1 MINTA
6 TVLGGL
12 AGRLIGGYIAD
23 RWGRRAA
30 LSLNLLVY
38 TLGGLISAAAVN
50 YEMLLASRF
59 IVGIGLGGEFT
70 VGLAILAEI
79 VATRHRGSLL
89 ATLNISSGGS
99 ATSPPSDSSGWCWD
113 RSTECSAVTTP
124 RGAGPT
130 SSSPCPPCSSSS
142 SAATC
147 RSHHAS
153 CCQRA
158 GWRTPTRAS
167 PGWPVGTITG
177 LRKPGITKQ
186 FVTRR
191 RHSRQVKS
199 SYIEVFKGQ
208 NLKRTTAIGAASWMS
223 FGAQVTLLFLMP
235 ILLVSRGYSL
245 SDSLAFTMI
254 MNIGSL
260 FGACAASYLAGKAP
274 RRLTVSVAA
283 ILGCISAI
291 CFASFANTTAL
302 ILVLGMIFQFF
313 TMMLNT
319 MLSVWSPELFPTSVR
334 AMGTSVVNGIG
345 NVAGAVMPFAALFFF
360 DRAGVAGVFM
370 MIAVMYVL
378 LVVAARFGPETF
390 GKPLEAVTEKPG
402 PRHGGLIR
410 PPRPHTERMP
420 NMLNLNISATAHAPN
435 YLPQY
440 YAESARPLRRPRPTV
455 TATARDPWTG
465 VLDDLDSGAAD
476 VALGGLWVPAMYWN
490 TPRKLTV
497 FAQVNHQFPKALV
510 TRTAAATST
519 GRT

>member
-1 MINTA
+1 MSLTRTKTASVPDTTHETVEDAASPGLTSALDRIGFGRVQAALILLLMAGLFFDSLEQNSTGAMGPLLKESFGIGNAELTMINTA

-12 AGRLIGGYIAD
+12 AGRIIGGYIAD

-38 TLGGLISAAAVN
+38 TLGGLISAVAVN

-79 VATRHRGSLL
+79 VATRHRGTLL
-89 ATLNISSGGS
+89 ATLNISSGGIGNIASFGFFWLVLGPLNGVLGGNDS
-99 ATSPPSDSSGWCWD
+99 AWRWTYVILAVPAVLVVFFRRYLPESPRFLLSKGRIEDANKSLTRLDSGSIK
-113 RSTECSAVTTP
+113 S
-124 RGAGPT
+124 
-130 SSSPCPPCSSSS
+130 
-142 SAATC
+142 
-147 RSHHAS
+147 
-153 CCQRA
+153 
-158 GWRTPTRAS
+158 
-167 PGWPVGTITG
+167 

-186 FVTRR
+186 YVTEADIPVP
-191 RHSRQVKS
+191 VKS
-199 SYIEVFKGQ
+199 SYAEVFKGE
-208 NLKRTTAIGAASWMS
+208 NLKRTAAIGAASWMS

-245 SDSLAFTMI
+245 ADSLAFTMI

-274 RRLTVSVAA
+274 RRLTVTVAA
-283 ILGCISAI
+283 VLGCISAI

-360 DRAGVAGVFM
+360 DRAGVAGVFA
-370 MIAVMYVL
+370 MIAIMYGL

-390 GKPLEAVTEKPG
+390 GKPLEAVSEKP
-402 PRHGGLIR
+402 
-410 PPRPHTERMP
+410 
-420 NMLNLNISATAHAPN
+420 
-435 YLPQY
+435 
-440 YAESARPLRRPRPTV
+440 
-455 TATARDPWTG
+455 
-465 VLDDLDSGAAD
+465 VL
-476 VALGGLWVPAMYWN
+476 
-490 TPRKLTV
+490 
-497 FAQVNHQFPKALV
+497 
-510 TRTAAATST
+510 AAAA
-519 GRT
+519 

>member
-1 MINTA
+1 MSLTDPEAKSVPPETNTNVHETVEDAASPGLTSALDRIGFGRVQAALILLLMAGLFFDSLEQNSTGAMGPLLKESFGIGNAELTMINTA

-38 TLGGLISAAAVN
+38 TLGGLISAVAVN

-79 VATRHRGSLL
+79 VATRHRGTLL
-89 ATLNISSGGS
+89 ATLNISSGGIGNIAS
-99 ATSPPSDSSGWCWD
+99 FGFFWLVLGPLNGVLGGNDTSWRWTYVILAVPAVLVVFFRRYLPESPRFLLSKGRIEDANKSLTRLASG
-113 RSTECSAVTTP
+113 S
-124 RGAGPT
+124 
-130 SSSPCPPCSSSS
+130 
-142 SAATC
+142 
-147 RSHHAS
+147 
-153 CCQRA
+153 
-158 GWRTPTRAS
+158 
-167 PGWPVGTITG
+167 ING

-186 FVTRR
+186 FVTEADIPVP
-191 RHSRQVKS
+191 VKS
-199 SYIEVFKGQ
+199 SYVNVFKGE
-208 NLKRTTAIGAASWMS
+208 NLKRTAAIGAASWMS

-254 MNIGSL
+254 MNVGSL

-274 RRLTVSVAA
+274 RRMTVGIAA
-283 ILGCISAI
+283 VLGCISAI

-302 ILVLGMIFQFF
+302 ILVLGAIFQFF

-360 DRAGVAGVFM
+360 DRWGVPGVFA
-370 MIAVMYVL
+370 MIAVMYAL
-378 LVVAARFGPETF
+378 LVVASRFGPETF
-390 GKPLEAVTEKPG
+390 GKPLEAVTEKP
-402 PRHGGLIR
+402 
-410 PPRPHTERMP
+410 
-420 NMLNLNISATAHAPN
+420 
-435 YLPQY
+435 
-440 YAESARPLRRPRPTV
+440 
-455 TATARDPWTG
+455 
-465 VLDDLDSGAAD
+465 VL
-476 VALGGLWVPAMYWN
+476 V
-490 TPRKLTV
+490 
-497 FAQVNHQFPKALV
+497 
-510 TRTAAATST
+510 AAA
-519 GRT
+519 

>member
-1 MINTA
+1 MGPLLKESFGIGNAELTMINTA

-59 IVGIGLGGEFT
+59 IVGVGLGGEFT

-89 ATLNISSGGS
+89 ATLNISSGGIGNIAS
-99 ATSPPSDSSGWCWD
+99 FGFFWLVLGPLNGVLGGNDASWRWTYVILAVPAVLVVFFRRYLPESPRFLLSKGRVEDANKSLTRLGGGSI
-113 RSTECSAVTTP
+113 
-124 RGAGPT
+124 
-130 SSSPCPPCSSSS
+130 
-142 SAATC
+142 AA
-147 RSHHAS
+147 
-153 CCQRA
+153 
-158 GWRTPTRAS
+158 
-167 PGWPVGTITG
+167 
-177 LRKPGITKQ
+177 LLKPGITKTY
-186 FVTRR
+186 VTEADIPAK
-191 RHSRQVKS
+191 VKS
-199 SYIEVFKGQ
+199 SYLEVFKGQ
-208 NLKRTTAIGAASWMS
+208 NLKRTAAIGAASWMS

-274 RRLTVSVAA
+274 RRLTVTIAA
-283 ILGCISAI
+283 VLGCISAI

-360 DRAGVAGVFM
+360 DRAGVAGVFA
-370 MIAVMYVL
+370 MIAVMYGL

-390 GKPLEAVTEKPG
+390 GKPLEAVTEKPAV
-402 PRHGGLIR
+402 L
-410 PPRPHTERMP
+410 
-420 NMLNLNISATAHAPN
+420 ATAA
-435 YLPQY
+435 
-440 YAESARPLRRPRPTV
+440 
-455 TATARDPWTG
+455 
-465 VLDDLDSGAAD
+465 
-476 VALGGLWVPAMYWN
+476 
-490 TPRKLTV
+490 
-497 FAQVNHQFPKALV
+497 
-510 TRTAAATST
+510 
-519 GRT
+519 

>member
-1 MINTA
+1 MSLTRTKTDSLPPGTTEDPAASPGLTAALDRIGFGRVQAALILLLMAGLFFDSLEQNSTGAMGPLLKESFGIGNGELTMINTA

-38 TLGGLISAAAVN
+38 TLGGLISAVAVN

-89 ATLNISSGGS
+89 ATLNISSGGIGNIASFGFFWLVLGPLNGVLGGNDTAWRWTYVLLAVPAVLVVFFRRYLPESPRFLLSKGRVEDANQSLTRLASGSIS
-99 ATSPPSDSSGWCWD
+99 A
-113 RSTECSAVTTP
+113 
-124 RGAGPT
+124 
-130 SSSPCPPCSSSS
+130 
-142 SAATC
+142 
-147 RSHHAS
+147 
-153 CCQRA
+153 
-158 GWRTPTRAS
+158 
-167 PGWPVGTITG
+167 
-177 LRKPGITKQ
+177 LRKPGITKE
-186 FVTRR
+186 FVTAADIPEK
-191 RHSRQVKS
+191 VKS
-199 SYIEVFKGQ
+199 SYAEVFKGQ
-208 NLKRTTAIGAASWMS
+208 NLKRTAAIGAASWMS

-274 RRLTVSVAA
+274 RRLTVTIAA
-283 ILGCISAI
+283 VLGCISAI
-291 CFASFANTTAL
+291 CFASFANTTVL

-360 DRAGVAGVFM
+360 DRAGVAGVFA
-370 MIAVMYVL
+370 MIAVMYGL

-390 GKPLEAVTEKPG
+390 GKTLESVTEKP
-402 PRHGGLIR
+402 
-410 PPRPHTERMP
+410 
-420 NMLNLNISATAHAPN
+420 
-435 YLPQY
+435 
-440 YAESARPLRRPRPTV
+440 
-455 TATARDPWTG
+455 
-465 VLDDLDSGAAD
+465 
-476 VALGGLWVPAMYWN
+476 AL
-490 TPRKLTV
+490 
-497 FAQVNHQFPKALV
+497 
-510 TRTAAATST
+510 AAAA
-519 GRT
+519 